1 MGLLLLALGEAVPH
15 PVESHPYPCAGQYS
29 LELGCVVQPREEEGG
44 LPAPCEAPPLQEV
57 EAPALDRPAQ
67 GVVVPRDGQGRV
79 DGL

>member
-1 MGLLLLALGEAVPH
+1 MDLLLLALGKAVPH
-15 PVESHPYPCAGQYS
+15 PVESHPYLCAGEYS
-29 LELGCVVQPREEEGG
+29 LGLGCVVQPREEEGG
-44 LPAPCEAPPLQEV
+44 LPAPCEAPPRQEV